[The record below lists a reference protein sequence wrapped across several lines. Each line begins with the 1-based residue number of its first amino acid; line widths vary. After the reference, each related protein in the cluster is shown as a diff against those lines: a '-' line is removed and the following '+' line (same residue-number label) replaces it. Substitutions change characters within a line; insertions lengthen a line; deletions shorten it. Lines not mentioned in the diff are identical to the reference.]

1 MIKIGIIGADKPDAG
16 ELLRLLLNHPEVEVE
31 TLFSP
36 SLSGRQVSSCHHG
49 FIGERIMNF
58 TDRLDLSKLDV
69 IFIADDSQTGRNVI
83 EKALEMEQ
91 LRVIDLSPGRFDDWS
106 TMEMEYGLSEINRK
120 PLVRGARMAIVPT
133 PIASLAL
140 IALHPLATNLLLP
153 SEISLTVVVPE
164 GVAKLIEQK
173 KVSEEIIRQLKHA
186 QNSFEG
192 NINMRIIPEG
202 SGRTMKV
209 IATMVCPL
217 AIAEIDRIFNS
228 IYDDHSFAFTS
239 LSKVGGEEVEGT
251 QKCIV
256 SFCKPGA
263 GLIEI
268 EIVGDCHMWGGAGD
282 ALHAMN
288 LLFALHEKVGL
299 NLKTSRFGDYR
310 EASSR
315 QTSWFA

>member
-31 TLFSP
+31 TLYAP
-36 SLSGRQVSSCHHG
+36 TLSGRQISSCHHG

-69 IFIADDSQTGRNVI
+69 IFIMDDSEIGRSVI
-83 EKALEMEQ
+83 EKALDMEQ

-120 PLVRGARMAIVPT
+120 PLVRGARMSIVPT
-133 PIASLAL
+133 PVASLAL
-140 IALHPLATNLLLP
+140 IALYPLATNLLLP
-153 SEISLTVVVPE
+153 SEISLTVVAPE
-164 GVAKLIEQK
+164 NLAKGIDPK
-173 KVSEEIIRQLKHA
+173 KVSDEIARQLKQA
-186 QNSFEG
+186 QNSFVG
-192 NINMRIIPEG
+192 KINMKIVSEG
-202 SGRTMKV
+202 RGRSMRV
-209 IATMVCPL
+209 IASMTCPV
-217 AIAEIDRIFNS
+217 AIAEIDRIYDS
-228 IYDDHSFAFTS
+228 IYDDHSFAYTS

-251 QKCIV
+251 QKCVV

-263 GLIEI
+263 DLIEI
-268 EIVGDCHMWGGAGD
+268 EAVGDCHLRGGAGD

-299 NLKTSRFGDYR
+299 NLKPSRFGDIG

-315 QTSWFA
+315 QASWFA

>member
-164 GVAKLIEQK
+164 GVAKLIEPK

-186 QNSFEG
+186 QKSFDG

-209 IATMVCPL
+209 IATMACPL

-268 EIVGDCHMWGGAGD
+268 EAVGDCHMRGGAGD

-299 NLKTSRFGDYR
+299 NLKASRFGDYR